1 MILALILSTQFRPLH
16 NANKT
21 FHFTG
26 IKSLHFYNS
35 IHSHARLSVWT
46 LWFRKL

>member
-21 FHFTG
+21 
-26 IKSLHFYNS
+26 
-35 IHSHARLSVWT
+35 IH
-46 LWFRKL
+46 